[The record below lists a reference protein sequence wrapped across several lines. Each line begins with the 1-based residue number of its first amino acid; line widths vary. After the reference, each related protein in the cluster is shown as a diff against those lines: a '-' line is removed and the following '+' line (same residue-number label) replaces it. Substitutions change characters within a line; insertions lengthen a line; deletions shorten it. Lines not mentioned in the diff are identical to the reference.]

1 MKKIIT
7 ILILLISI
15 TGNLSTRAQARF
27 PLLRERINQAKLREI
42 RFRLSLDEETFQ
54 KFRPVYL
61 RYEEEVSGV
70 DLQRLAGLNR
80 IDADSLTNEQADLLL
95 NNQMEVAKKLL
106 AIREKY
112 YHEFKTVLRP
122 QKIIKLYQT
131 EAELRRKVMAEIK
144 RRMMER

>member
-7 ILILLISI
+7 IFILLISI
-15 TGNLSTRAQARF
+15 TGSLSTRAQARF

-42 RFRLSLDEETFQ
+42 RFRLNLDEETFQ

-61 RYEEEVSGV
+61 RYEDEVAGV

-80 IDADSLTNEQADLLL
+80 IDADSLTNEQADVLL

-106 AIREKY
+106 VIREKY
-112 YHEFKTVLRP
+112 SHEFRTVLRP
-122 QKIIKLYQT
+122 QQIIKLYQT

-144 RRMMER
+144 RRMMGR